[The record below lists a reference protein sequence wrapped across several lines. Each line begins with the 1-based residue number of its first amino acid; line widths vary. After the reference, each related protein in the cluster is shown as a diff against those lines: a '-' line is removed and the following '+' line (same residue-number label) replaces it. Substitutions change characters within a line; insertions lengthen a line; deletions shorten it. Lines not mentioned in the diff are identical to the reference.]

1 MARQALFSLKRLAAD
16 RKRDPTPSERR
27 LLQLV
32 GSGISTV
39 IEAAHELDMTKGAVS
54 KIKKKLQ
61 AKGFLVE
68 GRKLVFAEGGK
79 FPRKTRQAVHTDY
92 AGKLP

>member
-1 MARQALFSLKRLAAD
+1 MPREALFSLKRLAAD
-16 RKRDPTPSERR
+16 RKRDPTPSEKR

-32 GSGISTV
+32 ENGVGTIA
-39 IEAAHELDMTKGAVS
+39 EAAHELDMTKGTVS

-68 GRKLVFAEGGK
+68 GRKLAFPEGA
-79 FPRKTRQAVHTDY
+79 R
-92 AGKLP
+92 

>member
-16 RKRDPTPSERR
+16 RKRDPTPNERR

-32 GSGISTV
+32 EDGIDTITV
-39 IEAAHELDMTKGAVS
+39 AAHELDMTKGAVS

-61 AKGFLVE
+61 AKGLLVE
-68 GRKLVFAEGGK
+68 GRKLVFPEGG
-79 FPRKTRQAVHTDY
+79 R
-92 AGKLP
+92 